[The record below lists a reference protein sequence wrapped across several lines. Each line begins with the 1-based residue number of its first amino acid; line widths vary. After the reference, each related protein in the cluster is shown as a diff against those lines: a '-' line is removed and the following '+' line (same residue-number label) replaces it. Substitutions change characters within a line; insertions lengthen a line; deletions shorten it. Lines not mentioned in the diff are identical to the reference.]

1 MINGLNQL
9 VEHIEDNLTSGADTG
24 SGAATGIDVEASARA
39 MGVTEYHV
47 RRMFSSVAGM
57 PLSEYIRRRRM
68 TVAAGDV
75 IRGDDF
81 LTVAVRYGYGSAE
94 AFGRAF
100 RAVHGISPAQARST
114 GGPLR
119 SQPHLRFRL
128 TVEGSTSMDARIVHR
143 PTLRLIGPSVRVPL
157 IYEGVNPHIAE
168 FTESLPEEIH
178 GRLRE
183 IGTTHEEGPS
193 GLLAISNEI
202 SQDVS
207 EGTEL
212 TYMHGV
218 AVADGESRGGDP
230 AQDVPCDLVTD
241 LGYSLDVI
249 EVPEGDWAVFRS
261 SGPFPESLQTMWAA
275 TATDWFPSNPW
286 QLRPGPSLVS
296 TLEHNEDFTTATCEL
311 WYPVEPR

>member
-9 VEHIEDNLTSGADTG
+9 VEHIEENLDSGYGGVG
-24 SGAATGIDVEASARA
+24 SGIDIAASARS

-57 PLSEYIRRRRM
+57 PLSEYVRRRRM
-68 TVAAGDV
+68 TVAAGDILGGEDV
-75 IRGDDF
+75 

-100 RAVHGISPAQARST
+100 RAVHGIPPTQARSA

-119 SQPHLRFRL
+119 SQPQLRFRL
-128 TVEGSTSMDARIVHR
+128 TVEGSTPMDARIVHR
-143 PTLRLIGPSVRVPL
+143 PALRLIGPSVRVPL

-168 FTESLPEEIH
+168 FTDGLPTEIH
-178 GRLRE
+178 GRLHE
-183 IGTTHEEGPS
+183 VGTTHEEGPT
-193 GLLAISNEI
+193 GLLAVSNEI
-202 SQDVS
+202 TPDAA

-212 TYMHGV
+212 VYMHGV
-218 AVADGESRGGDP
+218 AVADVDGGTDG
-230 AQDVPCDLVTD
+230 AQDVPSDLVAD
-241 LGYSLDVI
+241 LGYTLDEI

-261 SGPFPESLQTMWAA
+261 SGAFPETLQTMCAA

-311 WYPVEPR
+311 WYPVDPR

>member
-9 VEHIEDNLTSGADTG
+9 VEHIEDNLASGADTG
-24 SGAATGIDVEASARA
+24 VGGGTGIDVAASAGA

-100 RAVHGISPAQARST
+100 RAVHGISPAQARNS
-114 GGPLR
+114 GGPLQ

-178 GRLRE
+178 GRLHA
-183 IGTTHEEGPS
+183 IGTTHDEGPS

-202 SQDVS
+202 SPDAS

-218 AVADGESRGGDP
+218 AAVGGDRMRGRIDRGHGGIGDQLGACVCGGSQVDVPDRGGFIEPETLCQVRSEHRSFPVAGEDDDSGVRR
-230 AQDVPCDLVTD
+230 ALVDGT
-241 LGYSLDVI
+241 GC
-249 EVPEGDWAVFRS
+249 
-261 SGPFPESLQTMWAA
+261 
-275 TATDWFPSNPW
+275 
-286 QLRPGPSLVS
+286 LVS
-296 TLEHNEDFTTATCEL
+296 DNAAADDDMIVGFLQL
-311 WYPVEPR
+311 IV